1 MINIKIFLQNSRII
15 GFEISG
21 HANTAPKGQDIV
33 CAGVSSISQTA
44 LMGIGAYLKRDV
56 DYEQAP
62 PNKGGFL
69 SMQLKSNPDD
79 LSEAILRTM
88 LLGLKEIER
97 LYPKIVKIVYE
108 EGGIQYEEIQL

>member
-1 MINIKIFLQNSRII
+1 MINIKISLQKSKIV

-21 HANTAPKGQDIV
+21 HANTAPRGQDIV

-62 PNKGGFL
+62 PDRGGFL
-69 SMQLKSNPDD
+69 SMKLNSNPDD
-79 LSEAILRTM
+79 LTEAILRTM
-88 LLGLKEIER
+88 ILGLKEIER
-97 LYPKIVKIVYE
+97 LYPKIIKIEYE
-108 EGGIQYEEIQL
+108 EGGIQYEEIRL